1 MIESRG
7 GQGLVSKARSR
18 GGVKLIALV
27 PCDYHFQAPGHNR
40 HHSKLGFGKQQEHI
54 LCQSEC
60 KWNSLENLP
69 QLHIIFRS
77 ERQSSL
83 DSAQESEKVK
93 KQFGGILSISSIL
106 NPTADIEASHDQP
119 WIFFGSQV
127 GPKLAKEHNVDDPW
141 WSMTLWISHASS
153 SKEQI
158 LVLADLQRYDT
169 ICITLQVLQ
178 YLICWSTRLVLA
190 LSEVKRQKASA
201 QRTLRKPSWKWCR
214 MMLDVP
220 NIFVGKRLKLQLA
233 TSLIWSLDVPWDWS
247 L

>member
-1 MIESRG
+1 MH
-7 GQGLVSKARSR
+7 LYHVTTTSKHQDTT
-18 GGVKLIALV
+18 GIIPNWALE
-27 PCDYHFQAPGHNR
+27 
-40 HHSKLGFGKQQEHI
+40 QQEHI

-127 GPKLAKEHNVDDPW
+127 GPKLAKEHNVDDP
-141 WSMTLWISHASS
+141 
-153 SKEQI
+153 
-158 LVLADLQRYDT
+158 
-169 ICITLQVLQ
+169 
-178 YLICWSTRLVLA
+178 
-190 LSEVKRQKASA
+190 
-201 QRTLRKPSWKWCR
+201 
-214 MMLDVP
+214 
-220 NIFVGKRLKLQLA
+220 
-233 TSLIWSLDVPWDWS
+233 
-247 L
+247 